1 MRDSLFLSA
10 AFITVEIG
18 FVAASLIA
26 AYELWIEDF
35 VWGNEEKQRE
45 AIQSQRGGGMGYEP
59 LYNTTTRREYYDR
72 SLSGA
77 QKDTRRR
84 GSTGDSTRRLF
95 YKLILIALLCRLIS
109 FPIETYSVSTNQL
122 TESNKIETKPLLWVL
137 LRVSQTLP
145 EIAFASAYGL
155 LIIFMAQI
163 AFTALP
169 LSPQVSG
176 DSLGADDPET
186 AGNENSSPQPTR
198 DDRVSDYGFNQ
209 QQNARMNK
217 VGTDDESQPNLLQTV
232 SHFCAHC
239 VRRTLASK
247 RVFCIWNTILLVL
260 FSTIVSLA
268 TTTISLDE
276 FEFCLWF
283 LLIGVYSVL
292 SLVLIYVSAML
303 IKALQPGMLQ
313 RKGTNTLTLRLIG
326 MCTLLVCV
334 FLDRL
339 ISFGIAAERTS
350 IPLNNEQGGEQRGS
364 NLISLSVYRKNS
376 IKYAFFELLPVLMI
390 LLIMHRKKK
399 EPNRQNEV
407 LIIHSIMNN
416 IFGSNARLGNEQIDG
431 PAPSGSS
438 GKGGGLGSRRFQT
451 YHGST
456 ARADSFPPK
465 VTKQGGNAS
474 KMSSL
479 GGTSKDSSPLLTR

>member
-1 MRDSLFLSA
+1 M
-10 AFITVEIG
+10 
-18 FVAASLIA
+18 
-26 AYELWIEDF
+26 
-35 VWGNEEKQRE
+35 
-45 AIQSQRGGGMGYEP
+45 
-59 LYNTTTRREYYDR
+59 
-72 SLSGA
+72 
-77 QKDTRRR
+77 
-84 GSTGDSTRRLF
+84 
-95 YKLILIALLCRLIS
+95 IS

-122 TESNKIETKPLLWVL
+122 TETNKIETKPLLWVL

-163 AFTALP
+163 AFAALP
-169 LSPQVSG
+169 LSPQVSA
-176 DSLGADDPET
+176 DSLGADDIET

-198 DDRVSDYGFNQ
+198 DDGVSDYGFNQ
-209 QQNARMNK
+209 QQSARINK
-217 VGTDDESQPNLLQTV
+217 VGTDDESKPNLLQTV

-268 TTTISLDE
+268 ATTISLDE
-276 FEFCLWF
+276 FEFCLWY

-292 SLVLIYVSAML
+292 SLVLIYVGAML
-303 IKALQPGMLQ
+303 IKALQPGILQ
-313 RKGTNTLTLRLIG
+313 RKGANTLTLRLIG
-326 MCTLLVCV
+326 MCTLLVFV

-339 ISFGIAAERTS
+339 ISFAIAAERTS
-350 IPLNNEQGGEQRGS
+350 IHLDNEQWGEQRGS
-364 NLISLSVYRKNS
+364 KLISLSVYRKNS

-399 EPNRQNEV
+399 EPNRQSEV

-416 IFGSNARLGNEQIDG
+416 IFGSNARLGNEQIDA

-438 GKGGGLGSRRFQT
+438 GKVGGLGSRRFQT

-456 ARADSFPPK
+456 RADSFPPK

-479 GGTSKDSSPLLTR
+479 GGTSKENSPLLTR